1 MSGANKNPDVSG
13 AIPAPVWF
21 VAAMLPMVISQIAR
35 LQQTDASI
43 WIACDYAGRVGA
55 LAVLA
60 IIPAARTVAFQ
71 KFRLAISW
79 WEVVAWALAV
89 VLADRILDGV
99 IWKAFGPALANT
111 RIATY
116 PVTTGWLYAVDI
128 VFGLALVAASE
139 EILFRRCARHVL
151 QSHLGSGTAMVV
163 ASALLFG
170 AYHWWTG
177 IGNIISVTLIGVI
190 LMMFYMRSK
199 ALWPVVMAHYITNV
213 IAFA

>member
-1 MSGANKNPDVSG
+1 MIA
-13 AIPAPVWF
+13 
-21 VAAMLPMVISQIAR
+21 SQVVR
-35 LQQTDASI
+35 LQQTDPAA
-43 WIACDYAGRVGA
+43 WIASDYAGRVGA

-60 IIPAARTVAFQ
+60 IIPAARAVAFQ

-79 WEVVAWALAV
+79 WEVVGWTLAV
-89 VLADRILDGV
+89 VLADRFLDGL
-99 IWKAFGPALANT
+99 ILKAFGPLLANT

-116 PVTTGWLYAVDI
+116 PVTTGWLHVVDI
-128 VFGLALVAASE
+128 VFGLALVAVSE
-139 EILFRRCARHVL
+139 EVLFRRCARHVL
-151 QSHLGSGTAMVV
+151 QPYLGNGVAMVV

-190 LMMFYMRSK
+190 LMVFYMRSK
-199 ALWPVVMAHYITNV
+199 ALWPVIAAHYVTNV

>member
-13 AIPAPVWF
+13 VTPAPVWF
-21 VAAMLPMVISQIAR
+21 VAAVLPMVISQIVR
-35 LQQTDASI
+35 LQQTDAGF
-43 WIACDYAGRVGA
+43 WVAWDYAGRIGA
-55 LAVLA
+55 LTVLA
-60 IIPAARTVAFQ
+60 IVPAARTVAFQ

-79 WEVVAWALAV
+79 LEVVAWTLAV
-89 VLADRILDGV
+89 ALADRILDGL
-99 IWKAFGPALANT
+99 IWNTIGPALANT
-111 RIATY
+111 RLATY
-116 PVTTGWLYAVDI
+116 PITTGWLHAMDI

-151 QSHLGSGTAMVV
+151 QPHLGSSIAMVV

-190 LMMFYMRSK
+190 LMIFYMRSK
-199 ALWPVVMAHYITNV
+199 ALWPVVTAHYVTNV